1 MNTTQNI
8 HRTIAAAV
16 IAASAGLAL
25 SSCAEQLQPPAPNAE
40 SRSQAEAG
48 TQRGEYRDL
57 AERRIGLGGPVVR
70 GSDYRDLAERRVGL
84 GSPVVRGSDY
94 RDLAERR
101 IGLGG
106 PVVRASDYRDLAER
120 RIGLDGPVARDSVH
134 HLTGH

>member
-8 HRTIAAAV
+8 KRIMAGAV

-25 SSCAEQLQPPAPNAE
+25 SSCAEQRQIPAPDAE
-40 SRSQAEAG
+40 SKSQAEAG

-70 GSDYRDLAERRVGL
+70 D
-84 GSPVVRGSDY
+84 SDY

-106 PVVRASDYRDLAER
+106 PVVRDSDYRDLAER
-120 RIGLDGPVARDSVH
+120 RIGLGGPVARDSVH
-134 HLTGH
+134 DLTGH